1 MDLWKSPRCSWNT
14 REPSRGIGLEGMSPQ
29 RNSTMKTKQ
38 NLSEQNSKSLRITTL
53 PLELLQGAQG
63 GNVFSCLLRARCMT
77 GDHYN
82 LWTLVCVLSIHPAGS
97 AVNRTC
103 RGPLHVGRRHRH
115 GVSFPSLPHEA
126 RAPLGVFFSLSQ
138 VCWFLNAV
146 LFGKSLTLLSWHL
159 MLLKVFQLFFFLSLE
174 RVGHWSL
181 IMPMTSWKT
190 GNSALKNSLGI

>member
-29 RNSTMKTKQ
+29 RNSRMQTKQ
-38 NLSEQNSKSLRITTL
+38 NLSEQNSKSLRITAL

-82 LWTLVCVLSIHPAGS
+82 LWTLVYVLSIHPAGS

-126 RAPLGVFFSLSQ
+126 RAPPGVFSLSQ

-146 LFGKSLTLLSWHL
+146 LFGKSLTLLSWRL
-159 MLLKVFQLFFFLSLE
+159 MLLKVFQLFFFFSLFRE
-174 RVGHWSL
+174 GWPLVIDNARDL
-181 IMPMTSWKT
+181 LENWKFC
-190 GNSALKNSLGI
+190 LKK